1 MANTPTTKRKNK
13 PGAGRPT
20 LYRPEYPQQAY
31 KYCLLGATNEKLA
44 MLFEVSVQTIDNW
57 LVEHEEFLGAVKAG
71 RDEADALVAKSLFH
85 RALGYEHKAVKI
97 VADAKTGMD
106 HTVEYVERYP
116 PDTTAAI
123 FWLKNRQREQWRE
136 KSEQVVSGETKVEH
150 SGSVAL
156 VALDFDEV
164 KKRIE
169 SLK

>member
-1 MANTPTTKRKNK
+1 MANEPTKRKNK

-44 MLFEVSVQTIDNW
+44 MLFEVSIPTIDKW
-57 LVEHEEFLGAVKAG
+57 LIEHEEFSGAVKAG

-106 HTVEYVERYP
+106 HTVEYIERYP

-136 KSEQVVSGETKVEH
+136 KSEQAITSEAKVEH
-150 SGSVAL
+150 SGSVSMPGLSEAI
-156 VALDFDEV
+156 AAV
-164 KKRIE
+164 KAKRQ
-169 SLK
+169 